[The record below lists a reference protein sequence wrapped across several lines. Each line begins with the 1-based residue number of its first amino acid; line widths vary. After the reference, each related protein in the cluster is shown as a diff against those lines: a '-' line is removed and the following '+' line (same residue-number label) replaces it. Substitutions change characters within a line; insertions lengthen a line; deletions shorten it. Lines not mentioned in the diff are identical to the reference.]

1 MMILIAQVKTQ
12 NSGDDL
18 EMMMD
23 NGWRFRS
30 ACELSLLPVMT
41 AMDMVAQKLVRL
53 AAEEEAQGKRMSDGK
68 TYARTGKLLRI
79 YDQAQEYI
87 RICLKNKRF

>member
-1 MMILIAQVKTQ
+1 MMILVAQVKTQ
-12 NSGDDL
+12 NAGDDL

-30 ACELSLLPVMT
+30 ACELSLLPLMT

-53 AAEEEAQGKRMSDGK
+53 AAEEEEQGKRMSDGK

-87 RICLKNKRF
+87 LICLKNKRF

>member
-12 NSGDDL
+12 NAGDNL
-18 EMMMD
+18 EAMMD

-30 ACELSLLPVMT
+30 ACELSLLPLMT

-87 RICLKNKRF
+87 LICLKNKRF

>member
-12 NSGDDL
+12 NVGDDL
-18 EMMMD
+18 ETMMD

-30 ACELSLLPVMT
+30 ACELSLLPLMT
-41 AMDMVAQKLVRL
+41 AVDMVAQKLVRL
-53 AAEEEAQGKRMSDGK
+53 ATEEEEQGKRMSDGK

-87 RICLKNKRF
+87 LICLKNKRF

>member
-12 NSGDDL
+12 NAGDDL

-30 ACELSLLPVMT
+30 ACELSLLPLMT

-53 AAEEEAQGKRMSDGK
+53 ATEEEEQGKRMSDGK

-87 RICLKNKRF
+87 LICLKNKRF